1 VEPDVVHFSGH
12 GADAGLALHGDDD
25 QVRLL
30 TNDALRMVLAAAPKP
45 MRLAVFNSCHSAE
58 QARVAV
64 EHVDAAVGMEQSI
77 ADDSARVFAGQLYN
91 SLGFGLSVGLAFDQ
105 ARLQVQ
111 LSFNAVSGEPT
122 LVVADGLEADEIVI
136 VAPADKTAP

>member
-1 VEPDVVHFSGH
+1 
-12 GADAGLALHGDDD
+12 
-25 QVRLL
+25 
-30 TNDALRMVLAAAPKP
+30 
-45 MRLAVFNSCHSAE
+45 
-58 QARVAV
+58 
-64 EHVDAAVGMEQSI
+64 
-77 ADDSARVFAGQLYN
+77 
-91 SLGFGLSVGLAFDQ
+91 LGFGLSVGLAFDQ